1 MADPE
6 KKDEHAHSSGA
17 AEDSAGNGA
26 GTGNGNGT
34 ANGSGRSQASG
45 VDNEQLN
52 AILLA
57 IIEREIGRGEPR
69 RPEQWQTLREM
80 AVGQPSGQELVSTF
94 EGVIDRCNDE
104 LTKRFGAHGVDLTR
118 LRESVVMLIR
128 VSLAKKLGLSGIRP
142 KES

>member
-6 KKDEHAHSSGA
+6 KKDESEHSSAGA
-17 AEDSAGNGA
+17 SDSAGNGA
-26 GTGNGNGT
+26 GNGS
-34 ANGSGRSQASG
+34 ADGSGRTQASR
-45 VDNEQLN
+45 VDNERLN

-57 IIEREIGRGEPR
+57 IIEREIGRSEPR
-69 RPEQWQTLREM
+69 RPQEWQTLREM
-80 AVGQPSGQELVSTF
+80 AVGQESGQELVSTF
-94 EGVIDRCNDE
+94 EGVIDRCNEE
-104 LTKRFGAHGVDLTR
+104 LAKRFGAHGADLTR